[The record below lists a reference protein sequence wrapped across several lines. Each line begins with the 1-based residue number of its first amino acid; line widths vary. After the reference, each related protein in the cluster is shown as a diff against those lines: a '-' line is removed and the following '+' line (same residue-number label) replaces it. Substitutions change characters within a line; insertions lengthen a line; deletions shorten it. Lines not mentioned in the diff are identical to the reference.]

1 MTRYATGPN
10 GNQVAFEVEGS
21 GPDIV
26 LLHGITESR
35 SSWDPLRAALEE
47 RGRVIAVDLRG
58 HGQSE
63 QTGSYGLGELAADVK
78 AVCDEV
84 GAERPT
90 LVGHSLGGIVASAYA
105 ASYPTQAVLNVD
117 QPLALGAFKEQ
128 LDAVEPM
135 LKGEA
140 FNDVMN
146 QMFEPMMAPLPS
158 EEQERLRSLRNPVQD
173 VVLGIWEPV
182 FENSLDGLEAM
193 SRSLLDGVQCPYL
206 ALHGDDL
213 GRAYRAWLADVLPA
227 AQMQVWEGCAHYP
240 HLLHPE
246 SFVERVEA
254 YLP

>member
-1 MTRYATGPN
+1 MTRYATGPD
-10 GNQVAFEVEGS
+10 GNHVAFDVEGS

-35 SSWDPLRAALEE
+35 SAWDPLREGLREL
-47 RGRVIAVDLRG
+47 GRVVAVDLRG
-58 HGQSE
+58 HGESE
-63 QTGSYGLGELAADVK
+63 QADSYGLDELAADVK

-84 GAERPT
+84 GADQPI
-90 LVGHSLGGIVASAYA
+90 LVGHSLGGIVASVYA
-105 ASYPTQAVLNVD
+105 ADYPTQAVVNVD

-140 FNDVMN
+140 FHDVMN
-146 QMFEPMMAPLPS
+146 QMFEPMMAPLPA

-173 VVLGIWEPV
+173 VVLAIWEPV
-182 FENSLDGLEAM
+182 FEKSLEELEAM
-193 SRSLLDGVQCPYL
+193 SRSLLDGVQCSYL
-206 ALHGDDL
+206 ALHGNDL
-213 GRAYRAWLADVLPA
+213 GRAYRAWLADVVPV

-246 SFVERVEA
+246 SFVERVKA
-254 YLP
+254 YMP